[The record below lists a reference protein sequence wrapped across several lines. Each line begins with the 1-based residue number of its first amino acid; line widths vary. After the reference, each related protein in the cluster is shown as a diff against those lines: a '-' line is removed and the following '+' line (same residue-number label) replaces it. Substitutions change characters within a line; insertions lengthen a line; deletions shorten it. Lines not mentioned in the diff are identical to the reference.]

1 MAMTTGD
8 LFQLLNLA
16 PDAELPAIESAYR
29 RLTRRMS
36 RSTVPEAAAEV
47 RRVQAAF
54 DVLSDPAQRV
64 AYRNGPPTPLPP
76 FTATLHMSRARL
88 PRRAEPQIVYALIE
102 IAPTGSSVD
111 TPAPAANLCLVIDRS
126 TSMNGARLDQAKAGV
141 NAIIDGLRSQDT
153 CSVIVFSDR
162 AEAVVTAH
170 KMTDEQRRL
179 ARSKVATIRA
189 GGGTEI
195 MRGLLRG
202 LAELHG
208 QLNAKAIS
216 QLVLLTDGQTYGD
229 EAECQLLA
237 ALARADGVTVH
248 GLGIGDEWN
257 DKFLDQLAAATGGAV
272 DLALTPEQ
280 VAEFLRRR
288 LNILSDLAAERV
300 HLDVIPDAGVE
311 LLEAFRFTPEPSP
324 LAIPPHQLALGQLPR
339 SEKLCIL
346 LKFRML
352 AEVEG
357 AFPIARLA
365 IIGDTAGPGTRRVR
379 LTLDLEATVASEAA
393 LNDPPAPIVAAL
405 RRLTQIRLQE
415 RAFTELQNG
424 DVDEATRA
432 LTVLGTRLL
441 AAGQADLAKM
451 AIAEARRIEKSA
463 SMSEEARKR
472 IKYGTRALAGLEG

>member
-1 MAMTTGD
+1 MPTGD

-16 PDAELPAIESAYR
+16 PDADTPAIEDAYR
-29 RLTRRMS
+29 HLARRLS
-36 RSTVPEAAAEV
+36 RSTVPEAALET
-47 RRVQAAF
+47 RRIQAAY
-54 DVLSDPAQRV
+54 DILKDPARRT
-64 AYRNGPPTPLPP
+64 AYLNAAPQPPAPFRAALHLSRRHLPLQD
-76 FTATLHMSRARL
+76 
-88 PRRAEPQIVYALIE
+88 EPQIVYALIE
-102 IAPTGSSVD
+102 IAALGESAQA
-111 TPAPAANLCLVIDRS
+111 PAPAANLCLVIDRS
-126 TSMNGARLDQAKAGV
+126 TSMTGARLDQAKAGV
-141 NAIIDGLRSQDT
+141 NAIIDGLRPQDT

-179 ARSKVATIRA
+179 ARSKVSAIRA

-202 LAELHG
+202 LFELNG
-208 QLNAKAIS
+208 QLNAKTIS

-229 EAECQLLA
+229 EIECQLLA
-237 ALARADGVTVH
+237 ALARADGITVH

-280 VAEFLRRR
+280 VAEFLRKR
-288 LNILSDLAAERV
+288 LHILSDLAAERV

-324 LAIPPHQLALGQLPR
+324 LAIPPHELALGQLPR
-339 SEKLCIL
+339 SDRLCVL
-346 LKFRML
+346 LKFRL
-352 AEVEG
+352 RVDEDG
-357 AFPIARLA
+357 PRPIARIA
-365 IIGDTAGPGTRRVR
+365 IIGDAAGPGAQRAR
-379 LTLDLEATVASEAA
+379 LTLELEATASAERVAPE
-393 LNDPPAPIVAAL
+393 PPAPIVAAL

-415 RAFTELQNG
+415 RAFTELQAG

-441 AAGQADLAKM
+441 AAGQSDLAKM
-451 AIAEARRIEKSA
+451 AIAEARRIEQSA

-472 IKYGTRALAGLEG
+472 IKYGTRALAGLE

>member
-1 MAMTTGD
+1 MTTGD
-8 LFQLLNLA
+8 LYQLLNLA
-16 PDAELPAIESAYR
+16 PDADPSAIEAAYR
-29 RLTRRMS
+29 NLTRRLS
-36 RSTVPEAAAEV
+36 RSTVPEAAVEA
-47 RRVQAAF
+47 RRVKAAF
-54 DVLSDPAQRV
+54 DVLNDPAKRT
-64 AYRNGPPTPLPP
+64 AYLN
-76 FTATLHMSRARL
+76 TATPPAPFSVAVHISRARL
-88 PRRAEPQIVYALIE
+88 PQQMEPQIVYALVE
-102 IAPTGSSVD
+102 ISAVGESAQA
-111 TPAPAANLCLVIDRS
+111 PAPAANLCLVIDRS

-141 NAIIDGLRSQDT
+141 NAILDGLRAQDT

-170 KMTDEQRRL
+170 KMSDEQRRL
-179 ARSKVATIRA
+179 ARSKVSTIRA

-208 QLNAKAIS
+208 QLNAKTIS

-229 EAECQLLA
+229 EVECQLLA
-237 ALARADGVTVH
+237 ALARADGITVH

-280 VAEFLRRR
+280 VADFLRKR
-288 LNILSDLAAERV
+288 LHILSDLAAERV
-300 HLDVIPDAGVE
+300 QLDVIPDAGVE
-311 LLEAFRFTPEPSP
+311 LLEAFRFTPEPTP

-339 SEKLCIL
+339 SDKLCVL
-346 LKFRML
+346 LKFRL
-352 AEVEG
+352 QAEAEG
-357 AFPIARLA
+357 AFSIARLA
-365 IIGDTAGPGTRRVR
+365 IVGDAAGPGTRRSR
-379 LTLDLEATVASEAA
+379 LTLDLEAVVAADQPVTE
-393 LNDPPAPIVAAL
+393 PPAPIVVAL

-441 AAGQADLAKM
+441 AAGQSDLAKM
-451 AIAEARRIEKSA
+451 AIAEARRLEKSA
-463 SMSEEARKR
+463 DMSEEARKR
-472 IKYGTRALAGLEG
+472 IKYGTRALAGLEGPIS

>member
-1 MAMTTGD
+1 MPTGD

-16 PDAELPAIESAYR
+16 PDADLPAIDNAYR
-29 RLTRRMS
+29 QLTRRLS
-36 RSTVPEAAAEV
+36 RSAVPEATIES
-47 RRVQAAF
+47 RRIQAAYEI
-54 DVLSDPAQRV
+54 LRDPARRT
-64 AYRNGPPTPLPP
+64 AYLSATPPPPPP
-76 FTATLHMSRARL
+76 FLATLYASRSQL
-88 PRRAEPQIVYALIE
+88 PIQSEPQIVYALVE
-102 IAPTGSSVD
+102 IGAVGESAQA
-111 TPAPAANLCLVIDRS
+111 PAPAANLCLVIDRS

-179 ARSKVATIRA
+179 ARSKVSTIRA

-195 MRGLLRG
+195 MRGLMRG
-202 LAELHG
+202 LFELNG
-208 QLNAKAIS
+208 QLNNKTIS

-229 EAECQLLA
+229 EVECQLLA
-237 ALARADGVTVH
+237 ALARADGITVH

-280 VAEFLRRR
+280 VAEFLRKR

-300 HLDVIPDAGVE
+300 HLDIIPDAGVE
-311 LLEAFRFTPEPSP
+311 LVEAFRFTPEPSP
-324 LAIPPHQLALGQLPR
+324 LAIPPHELALGQLPR
-339 SEKLCIL
+339 SERMSVL
-346 LKFRML
+346 LKFRL
-352 AEVEG
+352 YVEEEG
-357 AFPIARLA
+357 RCPIARVA
-365 IIGDTAGPGTRRVR
+365 VIGDAAGPGARRAR
-379 LTLDLEATVASEAA
+379 LTLELEAHGVAQNIAPE
-393 LNDPPAPIVAAL
+393 PPAPIVAAL

-415 RAFTELQNG
+415 RAFTELQAG

-441 AAGQADLAKM
+441 AAGQGDLAKM
-451 AIAEARRIEKSA
+451 AIAEARRIEQSA
-463 SMSEEARKR
+463 SMSEEGRKR
-472 IKYGTRALAGLEG
+472 IKYGTRALARLEG